1 MTTSAATIPAATIPA
16 AMAPLLEG
24 KAFASL
30 STLMPD
36 GTPQVTPVWIDR
48 EGGLLRVNSAKGR
61 VKDRNI
67 RANPKVG
74 LSISDPENPYRHM
87 SIMGEVVEIR
97 EEGAVEHIDGLAQRY
112 MRVDKYPY
120 HTPDQV
126 RVIYLIRPDRIH
138 TMG

>member
-1 MTTSAATIPAATIPA
+1 MAAMKIPEK
-16 AMAPLLEG
+16 MAPLLEG
-24 KAFASL
+24 RAVAYL

-36 GTPQVTPVWIDR
+36 GTPQITPVWIDR
-48 EGGLLRVNSAKGR
+48 DGDLLRVNSVKGR

-97 EEGAVEHIDGLAQRY
+97 EEGAAEHIDGLAKRY
-112 MRVDKYPY
+112 MDVERYPN
-120 HTPDQV
+120 HGPDDV
-126 RVIYLIRPDRIH
+126 RVIYLIRPNRIH